1 MSNKKQSKDLGLGE
15 FIVPVMDLFSILIM
29 KAMDLMAV
37 GFQFG
42 MNKYVFKRSNDSNTP
57 KIDRDFLANS
67 KSTLQDEAVGYSLTT
82 KKNLLGNELNKK
94 AHTAIVGASGSGKTV
109 LLDALMYEDMK
120 QNKPVVYIDPKGDN
134 ETLLNFIN
142 LCKIT
147 GRDFY
152 IFSEYWEG
160 EGACKLNN
168 VKDGSSTNIAD
179 RIFHSFTWS
188 EEHYAQICYDALE
201 EAVLILKA
209 NECEVSI
216 ESTYNKLIE
225 ITDPKLKDDCLYARK
240 DIQGILSRLR
250 KIMRSDFGKK
260 LKGVDALSF
269 CDIRESN
276 KCVYIGLSVL
286 GYAEIARSLGKIIL
300 GDISYSAYR
309 AYMHMTPMESGNLKS
324 MGIYIDELSA
334 VITDEFIEI
343 LNKCRGAKMELTF
356 AFQSPS
362 DIAKHDPDL
371 CIQVLENAANWFVF
385 KQRLE
390 DGAKVFS
397 EAIGTIETKKQTI
410 RVEEG
415 EEKDQGSQRVVEELI
430 SHPNIIKNLNIGQC
444 VLLRH
449 YPTKVDL
456 LNVKYI
462 NPKTLW
468 NNVKYMG
475 KETNLV
481 KNMEEGNQINNTRGP
496 ISLGGN

>member
-1 MSNKKQSKDLGLGE
+1 
-15 FIVPVMDLFSILIM
+15 
-29 KAMDLMAV
+29 
-37 GFQFG
+37 
-42 MNKYVFKRSNDSNTP
+42 
-57 KIDRDFLANS
+57 
-67 KSTLQDEAVGYSLTT
+67 
-82 KKNLLGNELNKK
+82 
-94 AHTAIVGASGSGKTV
+94 
-109 LLDALMYEDMK
+109 
-120 QNKPVVYIDPKGDN
+120 
-134 ETLLNFIN
+134 
-142 LCKIT
+142 
-147 GRDFY
+147 
-152 IFSEYWEG
+152 
-160 EGACKLNN
+160 
-168 VKDGSSTNIAD
+168 
-179 RIFHSFTWS
+179 
-188 EEHYAQICYDALE
+188 
-201 EAVLILKA
+201 
-209 NECEVSI
+209 
-216 ESTYNKLIE
+216 
-225 ITDPKLKDDCLYARK
+225 
-240 DIQGILSRLR
+240 
-250 KIMRSDFGKK
+250 
-260 LKGVDALSF
+260 
-269 CDIRESN
+269 
-276 KCVYIGLSVL
+276 
-286 GYAEIARSLGKIIL
+286 
-300 GDISYSAYR
+300 
-309 AYMHMTPMESGNLKS
+309 MTPMESGNLKS

-362 DIAKHDPDL
+362 DIAKHNPDL

-475 KETNLV
+475 KETNLI
-481 KNMEEGNQINNTRGP
+481 KNMEEENQINNTRGP